1 MFEAVLYGA
10 NWVNEKDDDVV
21 NDFIKKVIDTLDA
34 KSKAV
39 GLYYDFIYLNDA
51 APSQT
56 TQTLPKYGGGKSLLR
71 LKEIASRYGK

>member
-1 MFEAVLYGA
+1 MLYGA

-34 KSKAV
+34 KSKAA

-56 TQTLPKYGGGKSLLR
+56 TQTLPKYGGGKSLPR

>member
-1 MFEAVLYGA
+1 MLYGA